1 MLRCHDKR
9 FFGKSNEGNEGVL
22 TGKNVSSDAFHCGI
36 VAILPE
42 LRAFARYLACNR
54 VRADD
59 LVQDAVMRA
68 LSARSQFVP
77 GTSLKAWVFT
87 ILRNLFFEQERR
99 RRREK
104 KILEDEF
111 MQDAVVQDM
120 TGRENLKDLE
130 RFLGKLP
137 DLARESLI
145 LVAAYG
151 MSHEEIAQ
159 ISGVTVGTIKARVS
173 RARALLKTLMDAAID
188 YDAF

>member
-1 MLRCHDKR
+1 M
-9 FFGKSNEGNEGVL
+9 
-22 TGKNVSSDAFHCGI
+22 
-36 VAILPE
+36 PE